1 MRRLRYR
8 YGTRLGVVVAAA
20 VIAIG
25 IAAWLLLGNDNDKS
39 THPEPTNGAEAASL
53 DRLHELASAVDHPIY
68 WAGEKPNVVYELT
81 VTSDGKI
88 YVRYVPRGTTIGTRD
103 QTFLTVGTYPVTNAY
118 GALQTVA
125 EAPGAVTDKT
135 PDGGFVVFNK
145 TNAQSVY
152 VAYPGSDYQIEV
164 FDPNPK
170 AARQLATSGGVAP
183 IS

>member
-1 MRRLRYR
+1 
-8 YGTRLGVVVAAA
+8 VVVAAAA

-25 IAAWLLLGNDNDKS
+25 IAAWLLLGNDDDNS
-39 THPEPTNGAEAASL
+39 TLPQPTNGAEAASL
-53 DRLHELASAVDHPIY
+53 DRLHDLASVVDHPTY
-68 WAGEKPNVVYELT
+68 WVGERPDVVYELT

-88 YVRYVPRGTTIGTRD
+88 YIRYVPRGTTIGTRD

-118 GALQTVA
+118 GALQTIA
-125 EAPGAVTDKT
+125 NAPGAVTGKT

-145 TNAQSVY
+145 TNPQSVY

-164 FDPNPK
+164 YDPDPK
-170 AARQLATSGGVAP
+170 AARQLAISGGVEP